1 VLGWHVCVERL
12 YCERIRVRDR
22 IDGAGLP
29 ENPSVPRPMLLE
41 LPFVLRRVNVLLEGW
56 LDRCARDEVRNR
68 DCMHG
73 CDATKRGAGGNRGG

>member
-1 VLGWHVCVERL
+1 MYVLSVFIVNGFESAT
-12 YCERIRVRDR
+12 ESN
-22 IDGAGLP
+22 GAGLP